1 MMTPNGNRAASQPTI
16 DVIVGAIFMS
26 AHLGGSHMATVRL
39 FANLA
44 IVAAIL
50 AFASAEVLAEDMRDV
65 LAPTGRLRVGVFPS
79 SSLSMIQDAVTGET
93 HGLTFDLGK
102 ELAKRLDV
110 PFEKVVYQRIAEVLS
125 ALKVGDID
133 FTISNAT
140 PARALDVAFSQT
152 LLLLESGYLVP
163 AGSPIVTIADMNK
176 SGLRVGVSKGS
187 TSEQTIPKVL
197 ANASV
202 VAVPNLKQAIQM
214 LTSLELDAFATNKA
228 ILFEMSDQMPRAR
241 VLDGRW
247 GLEHLAVAI
256 PKGRER
262 GVEFVRDFV
271 EEMRSSGLL
280 AQAEQRAGIRGAIE
294 AE

>member
-1 MMTPNGNRAASQPTI
+1 
-16 DVIVGAIFMS
+16 
-26 AHLGGSHMATVRL
+26 MATVRL

-280 AQAEQRAGIRGAIE
+280 AQAEQRARIRGAIE